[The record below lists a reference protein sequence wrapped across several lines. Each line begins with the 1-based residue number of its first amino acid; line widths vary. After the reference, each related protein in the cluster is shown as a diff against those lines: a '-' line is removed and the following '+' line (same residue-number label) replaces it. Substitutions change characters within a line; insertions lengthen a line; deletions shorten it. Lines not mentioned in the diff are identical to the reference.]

1 MNERRKHSPE
11 FKAKV
16 ALEALKNQMT
26 LSELSQKYELNPN
39 VIQKWKT
46 EFLTNAHSVF
56 EKKNE
61 CKSSDDSKL
70 VDRLYRKI
78 GQLEMDCEFLK
89 KKLY

>member
-1 MNERRKHSPE
+1 MNERRKHSSE

-26 LSELSQKYELNPN
+26 LSELSSKYGLNQHL
-39 VIQKWKT
+39 VQKWKT
-46 EFLTNAHSVF
+46 EFLSNAHSVF
-56 EKKNE
+56 EKENKR
-61 CKSSDDSKL
+61 KSSDESKL
-70 VDRLYRKI
+70 IDRLYRKI

>member
-26 LSELSQKYELNPN
+26 LSELSNKYGLNQHL
-39 VIQKWKT
+39 VQKWKT
-46 EFLTNAHSVF
+46 DFLLNAHSVF

-61 CKSSDDSKL
+61 RKSSDDSKL